1 MNFFDSIF
9 KKYNDYKMKFSLE
22 IGPQTDLDTVPQVK
36 DVYITMLPGGDYR
49 ETAQQAVELVKK
61 GFTPVPHFPAR
72 SMQDEKQLKDYIAR
86 SKDGGVKQVLVIGG
100 GREPMGKFD
109 SSFQLL
115 ETGYFE
121 KMTIGIAGHPE
132 GSPDI
137 SDKDL
142 EKAMIDKKP
151 YADYIVTQWLLDP
164 QLIID
169 FISKQ
174 SVPVHVGITGPL
186 KITSLIKFANIV
198 GAKNS
203 LNFLKSNFSKALDLL
218 KPKDPN
224 DLIGKVK
231 SHSDYF
237 HIYTFG
243 GLKETNKWLM
253 ENKYV

>member
-1 MNFFDSIF
+1 MNFSI
-9 KKYNDYKMKFSLE
+9 E
-22 IGPQTDLDTVPQVK
+22 IGPNSNLDTLPALK
-36 DVYITMLPGGDYR
+36 DVYITMLPGGDFR
-49 ETAQQAVELVKK
+49 ETAQQAINLVKK
-61 GFTPVPHFPAR
+61 GFNPVPHFPAR
-72 SMQDEKQLKDYIAR
+72 SMADEAQLKEYVNMC
-86 SKDGGVKQVLVIGG
+86 KDGGVKQALVIGG

-121 KMTIGIAGHPE
+121 KMKIGIAGHPE

-137 SDKDL
+137 SDEVL

-151 YADYIVTQWLLDP
+151 YADYIVTQWLMQP
-164 QLIID
+164 EPIID

-174 SVPVHVGITGPL
+174 TVPVHVGITGPM
-186 KITSLIKFANIV
+186 KISSLIKFANIV

-203 LNFLKSNFSKALDLL
+203 INFIKSNFSRAIDLL

-224 DLIGKVK
+224 DLVDKIKEHTK
-231 SHSDYF
+231 YF

-243 GLKETNKWLM
+243 GLKETNNWLK
-253 ENKYV
+253 ENNYA

>member
-1 MNFFDSIF
+1 MNFSI
-9 KKYNDYKMKFSLE
+9 E
-22 IGPQTDLDTVPQVK
+22 ISPITELNNLPELK
-36 DVYITMLPGGDYR
+36 DVYITLLPGGDFR
-49 ETAQQAVELVKK
+49 ETAAQAEKLVKK
-61 GFTPVPHFPAR
+61 GYNPIPHFPAR
-72 SMQDEKQLKDYIAR
+72 SIENEAQLKEYISR
-86 SKDGGVKQVLVIGG
+86 CKDGGTKQVLVIGG
-100 GREPMGKFD
+100 SREPIGDFN
-109 SSFQLL
+109 SSIQVL

-121 KMTIGIAGHPE
+121 NMKIGIAGHPE

-137 SDKDL
+137 SDSKL
-142 EKAMIDKKP
+142 EKAMNDKKP

-164 QLIID
+164 QPIID

-174 SVPVHVGITGPL
+174 TVPVHVGITGPL

-203 LNFLKSNFSKALDLL
+203 LNFLKSNFSKALDLM

-231 SHSDYF
+231 SQTDNF

-243 GLKETNKWLM
+243 GLKETNKWLK
-253 ENKYV
+253 ENNYV

>member
-1 MNFFDSIF
+1 MN
-9 KKYNDYKMKFSLE
+9 FSLE
-22 IGPQTDLDTVPQVK
+22 IGPKTEVDVVPALS

-49 ETAQQAVELVKK
+49 ETAEKASELVRK
-61 GFTPVPHFPAR
+61 GFNPVPHFPAR
-72 SMQDEKQLKDYIAR
+72 SMQDEKELKDYVSR
-86 SKDGGVKQVLVIGG
+86 CKDCGVKQVLIIGG
-100 GREPMGKFD
+100 GREPAGKFD

-121 KMTIGIAGHPE
+121 KMKIGIAGHPE

-137 SDKDL
+137 SASEL

-164 QLIID
+164 QPIID
-169 FISKQ
+169 FISMQ

-186 KITSLIKFANIV
+186 KISSLIKFANIV

-203 LNFLKSNFSKALDLL
+203 INFLKSNFTKALDLL
-218 KPKDPN
+218 RPKDPN

-231 SHSDYF
+231 SHTDNF

-243 GLKETNKWLM
+243 GLKETNKWLK
-253 ENKYV
+253 ENSYV

>member
-1 MNFFDSIF
+1 MN
-9 KKYNDYKMKFSLE
+9 FSLE
-22 IGPQTDLDTVPQVK
+22 IGPQTSIDNLPALK
-36 DVYITMLPGGDYR
+36 DVYITLLPGGDYK
-49 ETAQQAVELVKK
+49 ETANKAGELIKK
-61 GFTPVPHFPAR
+61 GFNPIPHFPAR
-72 SMQDEKQLKDYIAR
+72 SIENEPQLKEYVSR
-86 SKDGGVKQVLVIGG
+86 CKDKGVKQALVIGG
-100 GREPMGKFD
+100 SREPIGTFE
-109 SSFQLL
+109 SSVQLL

-121 KMTIGIAGHPE
+121 KMKIGIAGHPE

-137 SDKDL
+137 SDSNL
-142 EKAMIDKKP
+142 EKAMKDKKP

-164 QLIID
+164 QPIID

-174 SVPVHVGITGPL
+174 TIPVHVGITGPL

-203 LNFLKSNFSKALDLL
+203 LNFLKSNLTKALDLM
-218 KPKDPN
+218 KPRDPN

-231 SHSDYF
+231 SHTDFF

>member
-1 MNFFDSIF
+1 MNFSI
-9 KKYNDYKMKFSLE
+9 E
-22 IGPQTDLDTVPQVK
+22 IGPKTKLDTLPALK
-36 DVYITMLPGGDYR
+36 DVYITMLPGGDFR
-49 ETAQQAVELVKK
+49 ETAQQAINLVEK
-61 GFTPVPHFPAR
+61 GFNPVPHFPAR
-72 SMQDEKQLKDYIAR
+72 SIASEAQLKEYVTMC
-86 SKDGGVKQVLVIGG
+86 KDGGVKQVLVIGG

-137 SDKDL
+137 SEEML

-151 YADYIVTQWLLDP
+151 YADYIVTQWLMQSEP
-164 QLIID
+164 IIE

-174 SVPVHVGITGPL
+174 SVPVHVGITGPM
-186 KITSLIKFANIV
+186 KISSLIKFANIV

-203 LNFLKSNFSKALDLL
+203 INFIKSNFSRAIDLL

-224 DLIGKVK
+224 DLVDKIKD
-231 SHSDYF
+231 HTQHF

-243 GLKETNKWLM
+243 GLTETNNWLK
-253 ENKYV
+253 ENNYA

>member
-1 MNFFDSIF
+1 MN
-9 KKYNDYKMKFSLE
+9 FSLE
-22 IGPQTDLDTVPQVK
+22 IGPKTDLETVPPLS
-36 DVYITMLPGGDYR
+36 DVYITMLPGGDYK
-49 ETAQQAVELVKK
+49 ETADKAAELVKK
-61 GFTPVPHFPAR
+61 GFNPVPHFPAR
-72 SMQDEKQLKDYIAR
+72 SMGNENELKDYVTR
-86 SKDGGVKQVLVIGG
+86 CKDAGVKQALIIGG
-100 GREPMGKFD
+100 GREPLGKFD

-121 KMTIGIAGHPE
+121 KMKIGIAGHPE

-137 SDKDL
+137 SDTDL

-164 QLIID
+164 QPIID

-186 KITSLIKFANIV
+186 KISSLIKFANIV

-231 SHSDYF
+231 SHTDNF

-243 GLKETNKWLM
+243 GLKETNKWLR
-253 ENKYV
+253 ENSYV

>member
-1 MNFFDSIF
+1 
-9 KKYNDYKMKFSLE
+9 MKFSLE
-22 IGPQTDLDTVPQVK
+22 IGPKADLETLPGLK
-36 DVYITMLPGGDYR
+36 DVYITMLPGGDFR
-49 ETAQQAVELVKK
+49 DTADQAIKLVKK
-61 GFTPVPHFPAR
+61 GFNPIPHFPAR
-72 SMQDEKQLKDYIAR
+72 SIEDDVQLKEYVSR
-86 SKDGGVKQVLVIGG
+86 CKDGGVKQVLVIGG
-100 GREPMGKFD
+100 SRDPIGKFD
-109 SSFQLL
+109 SSIQLL

-121 KMTIGIAGHPE
+121 QMTIGIAGHPE

-137 SDKDL
+137 SDSDL
-142 EKAMIDKKP
+142 EKAMKDKKP

-164 QLIID
+164 QPIID

-174 SVPVHVGITGPL
+174 TVPVHVGITGPL

-203 LNFLKSNFSKALDLL
+203 LNFLKSNFSKALDLM
-218 KPKDPN
+218 KPRDPN

-231 SHSDYF
+231 SHSDFF

>member
-1 MNFFDSIF
+1 MNFSI
-9 KKYNDYKMKFSLE
+9 E
-22 IGPQTDLDTVPQVK
+22 IGPKTNLDTLPTLK
-36 DVYITMLPGGDYR
+36 DVYITMLPGGDFK
-49 ETAQQAVELVKK
+49 ETAQQAINLVKK
-61 GFTPVPHFPAR
+61 GFNPVPHFPAR
-72 SMQDEKQLKDYIAR
+72 SMTNEAQLKEYV
-86 SKDGGVKQVLVIGG
+86 SMCKDGGVKQALVIGG

-121 KMTIGIAGHPE
+121 KMKIGIAGHPE

-137 SDKDL
+137 SDEVL

-151 YADYIVTQWLLDP
+151 YADYIVTQWLMQSEP
-164 QLIID
+164 IID

-174 SVPVHVGITGPL
+174 SVPVHVGITGPM
-186 KITSLIKFANIV
+186 KISSLIKFANIV

-203 LNFLKSNFSKALDLL
+203 INFIKSNFSRAIDLL

-224 DLIGKVK
+224 DLVDKIKEHTK
-231 SHSDYF
+231 HF

-243 GLKETNKWLM
+243 GLKETNNWLK
-253 ENKYV
+253 ENNYA

>member
-1 MNFFDSIF
+1 MN
-9 KKYNDYKMKFSLE
+9 FSLE
-22 IGPQTDLDTVPQVK
+22 IGPNTDLETLPPVK
-36 DVYITMLPGGDYR
+36 DVYVTMLPGGDYK
-49 ETAQQAVELVKK
+49 ETSNQSIELVKK
-61 GFTPVPHFPAR
+61 GFNPVPHFPAR
-72 SMQDEKQLKDYIAR
+72 SIQNDPELRDYVSR
-86 SKDGGVKQVLVIGG
+86 FKDGGVKQALIIGG
-100 GREPMGKFD
+100 GREPLGKFD

-121 KMTIGIAGHPE
+121 NMKIGIAGHPE

-137 SDKDL
+137 SDTDL
-142 EKAMIDKKP
+142 DKAMIDKKP

-164 QLIID
+164 QPIID

-186 KITSLIKFANIV
+186 KISSLIKFANIV

-231 SHSDYF
+231 SHTDNF

-243 GLKETNKWLM
+243 GLKETNKWLK
-253 ENKYV
+253 ENSYV